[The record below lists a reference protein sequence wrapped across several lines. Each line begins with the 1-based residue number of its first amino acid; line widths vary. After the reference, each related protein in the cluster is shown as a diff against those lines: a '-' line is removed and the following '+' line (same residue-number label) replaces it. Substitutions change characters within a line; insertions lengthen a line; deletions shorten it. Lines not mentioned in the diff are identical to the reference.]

1 MPIVLTVGTF
11 DLTHFGHLY
20 LLEECAK
27 LGQVIVGLNTDD
39 FIERYKGKKPVMKYF
54 ERKSMLN
61 AQQSVYEVLENTGC
75 EDMTVLVNE
84 VCPDYIV
91 VGSDW
96 LNKDY
101 LKQTGLTTDYLEEM
115 EISLVFVPRHFSIS
129 STEIKER
136 IKNET

>member
-1 MPIVLTVGTF
+1 MPRVLTCGSF
-11 DLTHFGHLY
+11 DLLHLGHLY

-27 LGQVIVGLNTDD
+27 LGTVYVGLNTDE
-39 FIERYKGKKPVMKYF
+39 FIERYKGKKPVMKYI
-54 ERKSMLN
+54 ERESMLL
-61 AQQSVYEVLENTGC
+61 AQQLVYEVHENTGC
-75 EDMTVLVNE
+75 EDMTVLVDKIA
-84 VCPDYIV
+84 PQYIV

-96 LNKDY
+96 LTKDY
-101 LKQTGLTTDYLEEM
+101 LKQTGLTTKYLEEM

>member
-1 MPIVLTVGTF
+1 MPIVLTVGSF
-11 DLTHFGHLY
+11 DIFHFGHLY

-54 ERKSMLN
+54 ERESMLN

-75 EDMTVLVNE
+75 EDMTVLVDK

-136 IKNET
+136 IKNEA

>member
-1 MPIVLTVGTF
+1 MPIVLTVGSF
-11 DLTHFGHLY
+11 DIFHIGHLY

-27 LGQVIVGLNTDD
+27 LGQVIVGLNTDE

-54 ERKSMLN
+54 ERESMLY

-75 EDMTVLVNE
+75 EDMTVLVDK

-101 LKQTGLTTDYLEEM
+101 LKQTGLTTKYLEEM

-136 IKNET
+136 IKNEA

>member
-1 MPIVLTVGTF
+1 MSRVLTCGSF
-11 DLTHFGHLY
+11 DLLHFGHLY

-27 LGQVIVGLNTDD
+27 LGTVYVGLNTDE
-39 FIERYKGKKPVMKYF
+39 FIERYKGKKPVMKYI
-54 ERKSMLN
+54 ERESMLL
-61 AQQSVYEVLENTGC
+61 AQQSVYEVHENTGC
-75 EDMTVLVNE
+75 EDMTVLVDKIA
-84 VCPDYIV
+84 PQYIV

-96 LNKDY
+96 LTKDY
-101 LKQTGLTTDYLEEM
+101 LKQTGLTTEYLEEK

>member
-1 MPIVLTVGTF
+1 MPIVLTVGSF
-11 DLTHFGHLY
+11 DLLHFGHLY

-27 LGQVIVGLNTDD
+27 LGKVIVGLNTDE

-54 ERKSMLN
+54 ERESMLL
-61 AQQSVYEVLENTGC
+61 AQQSVYEVHENTGC
-75 EDMTVLVNE
+75 EDMTVLVDE
-84 VCPDYIV
+84 VCPNYIV